1 MHSSL
6 PGSGH
11 EVYQVRFAL
20 FQTVSAAALDLAEE
34 LVFGELLLGTV
45 FPEFADAV
53 ELDSTSVSVA
63 VLLDSGESL
72 LSLLVITASELEGV
86 AELDSGVLLELLELS
101 SPQATDRSAQKAKGA
116 IVPRYLRITVS
127 FVLICYLFHP
137 ECPSP

>member
-1 MHSSL
+1 M
-6 PGSGH
+6 
-11 EVYQVRFAL
+11 RFAL

-63 VLLDSGESL
+63 VSLDSGEAL
-72 LSLLVITASELEGV
+72 LSLLTMGVSATAELEGV